1 MFELAVE
8 NSRGKRYTFNNEREY
23 IVFKVEG
30 LNPPQATINKS
41 SNATTDGCKITNA
54 KVESRNLVIYLSIEG
69 DAEENRNKLYEYFQI
84 ANKVTVF
91 YKNGL
96 KDVCI
101 EGVVETLECNQF
113 AEKEQAQISIICEK
127 PYFKGIDYLV
137 TSFSGV
143 SSLFE
148 FPFSIPE
155 SGIEFSAITTN
166 IRKKIIN
173 EGDVK
178 TGTVIRL
185 YATGTVQN
193 PILYDV
199 IKKTHMLLKVMM
211 KQSDEIVIN
220 TNQREKSI
228 VLIRN
233 GKTTNILGAMQKD
246 SEFFTLEPGENVFAY
261 TCESGDTNLMVT
273 FITQPQYGGV

>member
-8 NSRGKRYTFNNEREY
+8 NSRGKRYAFNNPNELT
-23 IVFKVEG
+23 VFRVEG

-41 SNATTDGCKITNA
+41 SNATTDGCKITSA
-54 KVESRNLVIYLSIEG
+54 KVESRNLVIYISIEG

-91 YKNGL
+91 YKNGI

-101 EGVVETLECNQF
+101 EGVVETLECNLF
-113 AEKEQAQISIICEK
+113 DEKEQAQISIVCEK
-127 PYFKGIDYLV
+127 PYFKSLDYLV
-137 TSFSGV
+137 TSFSSV

-166 IRKKIIN
+166 VRKKIIN
-173 EGDVK
+173 TGDVK
-178 TGTVIRL
+178 TGAIIRL
-185 YATGTVQN
+185 YAAGTVEN

-199 IKKTHMLLKVMM
+199 LKKTHMKLKITM
-211 KQSDEIVIN
+211 KPSDEIVIN
-220 TNQREKSI
+220 TNQREKDI

-233 GKTTNILGAMQKD
+233 GKTTNILGTMQQD
-246 SEFFTLEPGENVFAY
+246 SEFFVLEPGDNVFTY
-261 TCESGDTNLMVT
+261 TCKSGDTNLMVT
-273 FITQPQYGGV
+273 FTTQPQYGGV